1 MICSCYTATRTI
13 VVSKLISWSVPPR
26 PHERGVQPVRRTGA
40 HEYHR
45 GPWIS
50 KFKIEM
56 GNYSSKTLI
65 QGFISDWSLWMGPSL
80 DWCIWVCMGPM
91 ADWSLS
97 LHVDGPL
104 FRFVRAVVC
113 RGLEIVWLIS
123 GHDSVPSD
131 FMSNE
136 SGWEPGP
143 GSTSKVFSC

>member
-1 MICSCYTATRTI
+1 MLFKTPCIIQLHTSVINGYPIVTR
-13 VVSKLISWSVPPR
+13 R

-65 QGFISDWSLWMGPSL
+65 QGLISDWSFVNGPSL

-113 RGLEIVWLIS
+113 RGLEIVLTDQWAWLS
-123 GHDSVPSD
+123 P
-131 FMSNE
+131 FRLNA
-136 SGWEPGP
+136 
-143 GSTSKVFSC
+143 